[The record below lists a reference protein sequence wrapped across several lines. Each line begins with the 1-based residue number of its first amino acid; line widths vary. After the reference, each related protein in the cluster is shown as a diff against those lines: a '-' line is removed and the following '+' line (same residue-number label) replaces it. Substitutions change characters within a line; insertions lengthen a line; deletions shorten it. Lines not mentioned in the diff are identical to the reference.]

1 MKLVT
6 STILSALVL
15 FFLSFLFNWV
25 VFSNGY
31 MGSYLHIMR
40 PPEEQKIFANIIGF
54 LIQGIILSYIYSHY
68 FRGESPFKEGLIYG
82 LLTGLFVSLPYV
94 FFMWANYTVR
104 YKAVIANG
112 IGMGFRVLI
121 AGIVIGLIF
130 GKKKQ

>member
-6 STILSALVL
+6 STIISALVL
-15 FFLSFLFNWV
+15 FILSFLFNWV

-40 PPEEQKIFANIIGF
+40 PPEEPKIFANIVGF
-54 LIQGIILSYIYSHY
+54 IFQGLILSYIYSYYHK
-68 FRGESPFKEGLIYG
+68 GESPFKEGLIFG
-82 LLTGLFVSLPYV
+82 LLTGLFVSLPYI
-94 FFMWANYTVR
+94 FIIWANYTVR